1 MNSFFPEENGK
12 SCPGPGPRPPK
23 NKTYKSYKSYR
34 SYFSAPLRELGFEGG
49 VFFGKPKNFSKL
61 GLTKRKRVVYLC
73 PIAPDD
79 GDVGGCGVEKNP
91 EKNGF
96 LI

>member
-1 MNSFFPEENGK
+1 MPFGYLLHDTSLLRCSGID
-12 SCPGPGPRPPK
+12 
-23 NKTYKSYKSYR
+23 KTYKSYKSYR